1 MPEPRYLTATEAC
14 QYLSC
19 SRSQLDALVKAG
31 KLPEPIRL
39 TGRMIRWDREAI
51 DAAMAGR
58 RNRGSADDAVAR
70 IVDEQASAGRP
81 RRQKAAA

>member
-1 MPEPRYLTATEAC
+1 MPEPRYLTAAEVC

-19 SRSQLDALVKAG
+19 SRSQLDNLVKAG
-31 KLPEPIRL
+31 RLPQPIRL

-51 DAAMAGR
+51 DAAMTGR
-58 RNRGSADDAVAR
+58 RNRASADDAVAR
-70 IVDEQASAGRP
+70 IVDEQASAGRS